1 MTPSP
6 KRLPDSPRTG
16 RSQGAR
22 SDLLTGANRFVDVIL
37 RDGGTLRLRP
47 PDAQDAEALTGFFT
61 GLSERSL
68 YLRFHGALKLKPSLV
83 EPFLEPDWL
92 ERGALVGTLTA
103 DGVEKIV
110 ALTNYARLRDP
121 KVAEAAFTV
130 ADDHQGRGI
139 GTRMLEQLAERAA
152 AAGIER
158 FVTEVMADN
167 ARMLRVI
174 ENAGFEIT
182 RALDH
187 GTYEI
192 TFPIEPT
199 ESYLGHVDERDHLG
213 VVASLRPF
221 FAPSS
226 LAVIGASQRRDAIG
240 GLLFRNVIAAEF
252 AGAAY
257 PVNLKGE
264 PVAGVRAYTS
274 IEELP
279 ETVDL
284 AVICLPA
291 ARVLEAAEAA
301 LRSGVRALC
310 VISAGFAE
318 IGDEGRVRQEQLL
331 ALVRAHGGR
340 LVGPNCLG
348 IAVSG
353 ARMNATFGPRALPP
367 GPIGFSSQSGALGL
381 ALLEK
386 ASERSLGFS
395 SFISIGNKAD
405 VSSNDLLEYWEEDPE
420 TGLIVLYLESFG
432 NPRRFGRIA
441 RRVARKKPILAM
453 KSGFTGAGAR
463 AAGSHTAAL
472 AGSEQAV
479 DALFHQAGV
488 LRATTLE
495 EMIDAAALLST
506 QPLPRGRRVA
516 LLTNAGG
523 LGILCSDA
531 CEASGLEV
539 ADLTPETTGKLA
551 ELLPAEASLANPVDM
566 LGSATAASYEAT
578 LPMLLADPQVDAV
591 IVLFVPPA
599 TAGTEDV
606 ATGIARALEGG
617 SNDKPVLAAL
627 VSADGTPTALQQT
640 SAPAALFTYPESAA
654 RALGLAAERAEWLQ
668 RRAGT
673 VPVIEGIDTTGAS
686 RVVAAA
692 LDEADDAWLPPQ
704 ATRELLASYG
714 IPLVPEHYAN
724 TVDDA
729 VEAATTLGLPVV
741 VKSAEA
747 GAHKTETGGVALNL
761 ADEHAVRAAAERI
774 GTPVIVQPMV
784 KGGVELL
791 AGVVQ
796 DPTFG
801 PLVAFGPGGILAE
814 LIGEAGFRIAP
825 LTDVD
830 AEELL
835 SQSKT
840 GKLVAGYR
848 GVPPADPASLAD
860 LIHRLSRLGEDL
872 PEVAELDLNPVIAG
886 PERCVAVDARARV
899 RRAEPA
905 PHVKTW

>member
-6 KRLPDSPRTG
+6 RQLPDSPRTG
-16 RSQGAR
+16 RSGAR
-22 SDLLTGANRFVDVIL
+22 SSLPSGTDRFVDVIL

-47 PDAQDAEALTGFFT
+47 PKAEDAEALTEFFA
-61 GLSERSL
+61 GLSERSS

-83 EPFLEPDWL
+83 EPFLDPDWL

-103 DGVEKIV
+103 DGAEKIV
-110 ALTNYARLRDP
+110 ALANYARLRDP
-121 KVAEAAFTV
+121 AVAEAAFTV
-130 ADDHQGRGI
+130 ADEHQGRGI

-152 AAGIER
+152 GAGIER

-167 ARMLRVI
+167 AQMLRVI
-174 ENAGFEIT
+174 DNAGFEIA

-252 AGAAY
+252 VGAAY

-284 AVICLPA
+284 AVICLPG
-291 ARVLEAAEAA
+291 ARVLEAAEGA

-318 IGDEGRVRQEQLL
+318 IGDEGRARQEQLL

-340 LVGPNCLG
+340 LIGPNCLG
-348 IAVSG
+348 IAVSS
-353 ARMNATFGPRALPP
+353 ARLNATFGPRALPP

-420 TGLIVLYLESFG
+420 TRLIALYLESFG

-453 KSGFTGAGAR
+453 KSGFTRAGAR

-472 AGSEQAV
+472 AGSDEAV

-488 LRATTLE
+488 LRVETLE
-495 EMIDAAALLST
+495 ELIDGAALLST
-506 QPLPRGRRVA
+506 QPLPKGRRVV

-523 LGILCSDA
+523 LGILCADA
-531 CEASGLEV
+531 CEAAGLE
-539 ADLTPETTGKLA
+539 LSELSPETKAKLA
-551 ELLPAEASLANPVDM
+551 EQLPAEASLTNPVDM
-566 LGSATAASYEAT
+566 LGSATAASYEAAM
-578 LPMLLADPQVDAV
+578 PLLLEDPNVDALV
-591 IVLFVPPA
+591 VLFVPPA
-599 TAGTEDV
+599 TAGAEDV
-606 ATGIARALEGG
+606 ATGIAHALEGAVH
-617 SNDKPVLAAL
+617 DKPVLAAL
-627 VSADGTPTALQQT
+627 LSADGIPAALRAAQ
-640 SAPAALFTYPESAA
+640 SGAALFTYPESAA
-654 RALGLAAERAEWLQ
+654 RALGLAAQRAEWL
-668 RRAGT
+668 RRPAGT
-673 VPVIEGIDTTGAS
+673 VPAVDGIDRNGA
-686 RVVAAA
+686 RA
-692 LDEADDAWLPPQ
+692 LVERALEADEDAWLDP
-704 ATRELLASYG
+704 AAVRELLRSYG
-714 IPLVPEHYAN
+714 V
-724 TVDDA
+724 
-729 VEAATTLGLPVV
+729 PVV
-741 VKSAEA
+741 TERAAASTEEALSAAREIGFPVAVKSAVP
-747 GAHKTETGGVALNL
+747 GAHKTETGGVALSL
-761 ADEHAVRAAAERI
+761 SDEAAVREAADRI
-774 GTPVIVQPMV
+774 GAPLIVQQMV
-784 KGGVELL
+784 EPAAELL
-791 AGVVQ
+791 AGIVQ

-801 PLVAFGPGGILAE
+801 PLVAFGPGGVHAE
-814 LIGEAGFRIAP
+814 LIGQASFRIAP
-825 LTDVD
+825 LTDAD
-830 AEELL
+830 ANEVVN
-835 SQSKT
+835 SGKA
-840 GKLVAGYR
+840 GKLVSGYR
-848 GVPPADPASLAD
+848 GLPPADTDALAD
-860 LIHRLSRLGEDL
+860 LLHRLSALGEDL

-886 PERCVAVDARARV
+886 PDGCVAVDARVRV
-899 RRAEPA
+899 RRPEPSGQ
-905 PHVKTW
+905 VKTW